1 VENEV
6 LGISALSR
14 ILDAMMEGTG
24 TASLEASL
32 SITLF
37 DH

>member
-1 VENEV
+1 
-6 LGISALSR
+6 LSR
-14 ILDAMMEGTG
+14 ICILDATMEGTG